1 MIKYFRPRRGQC
13 ITGAQRRMVKTCCVA
28 GCSSRAGKEKDIKF
42 YSIPGVN
49 ERRGKELRELSI
61 RRRTEWLS
69 RINRKDWAPSKNA
82 RVCSVHFVTGMN
94 YLCEK

>member
-1 MIKYFRPRRGQC
+1 M
-13 ITGAQRRMVKTCCVA
+13 KTCCVA

-42 YSIPGVN
+42 YSIASVN